1 MHWSFRLATVAVGLT
16 FLHFHSASNSSADEF
31 DARVGKWDAWSKHVR
46 TWPVRTKA
54 TYSDQDPTDYNDRL
68 LMPVDSEHYCL
79 QLDYQSGGQQQRQ
92 VILRNPSYMAELA
105 RGLDDHWVIVGL
117 THSTEEKF
125 GESLERGRSMNY
137 FRRDV
142 ADPGSL
148 LRKILNERE
157 SLSVISERDGQFSV
171 FQLLPKS
178 NGKPE
183 PGTLFAI
190 SSRFVIWFEDHAS
203 PSRIDYS
210 YPGPDNETVNVSR
223 VFDGWREVDGVDVP
237 SRDRV
242 FCQKGIPKR
251 TSRWKQSPLITHPST
266 LRSVVASVTYRFM
279 GSLNPA
285 AGMVLDLCGS
295 DWPYLAWLSARQEYT
310 SGDEHEQK
318 FSVANNITFQGEA
331 TGIHRHGT
339 FDRCRG
345 HGCTAGVVAADCSK
359 SQSLSAP
366 NGLPEQAA
374 ADQSCDSWV

>member
-1 MHWSFRLATVAVGLT
+1 MSVSGCSLAGFGYPLTLSWTTRLIKQTVLARGLAPESGRDVPVNWSFRLATVAVGLT
-16 FLHFHSASNSSADEF
+16 LLHFHPANDSSADEF
-31 DARVGKWDAWSKHVR
+31 DARVEKWDAWSKHVW

-157 SLSVISERDGQFSV
+157 SLNVMSKRDGQFDV
-171 FQLLPKS
+171 FQLSPKS
-178 NGKPE
+178 NATPE

-190 SSRFVIWFEDHAS
+190 SSRFMIWFEDHAS

-237 SRDRV
+237 SRGRV
-242 FCQKGIPKR
+242 FLPKGYSE
-251 TSRWKQSPLITHPST
+251 TDFPLET
-266 LRSVVASVTYRFM
+266 V
-279 GSLNPA
+279 
-285 AGMVLDLCGS
+285 
-295 DWPYLAWLSARQEYT
+295 
-310 SGDEHEQK
+310 
-318 FSVANNITFQGEA
+318 
-331 TGIHRHGT
+331 T
-339 FDRCRG
+339 FDYSSINTPLRRG
-345 HGCTAGVVAADCSK
+345 ECY
-359 SQSLSAP
+359 LSFY
-366 NGLPEQAA
+366 GLPEPGGPHSPGSVWLGLVILGVVVCSAGVYFWRRA
-374 ADQSCDSWV
+374 